1 MLLALD
7 LIELMLKRI
16 EETSK
21 HRLQEECREVV
32 QRSEQLKSYLIHITK
47 FGRWSLPVAIRG
59 MEIRNPEHE
68 KNLELLERCGL
79 VKSRF
84 KYTEHN
90 IYREYSL
97 TDEGAELIQRESII
111 GQIAAKDE

>member
-1 MLLALD
+1 MLMTSD
-7 LIELMLKRI
+7 LVELMLKRI
-16 EETSK
+16 EETAK
-21 HRLQEECREVV
+21 NRLQEECREVV

-59 MEIRNPEHE
+59 MEIRHLEHE

-79 VKSRF
+79 VKSRV

-97 TDEGAELIQRESII
+97 TEEGIELIQRESIL
-111 GQIAAKDE
+111 GQIPAKDE